1 MAYLVVLILPDM
13 EKGAKVLEAWEA
25 AGVSGITV
33 LNSTGLG
40 RLRRRS
46 HRDDIPL
53 LPSLAN
59 FLQSPEHHHQTFL
72 SVVGSEELLDRV
84 LAVTQETLGD
94 MTRPDSGVIF
104 AVPVSHAIGL
114 RPQLP

>member
-13 EKGAKVLEAWEA
+13 EQGAKVLEAWDA
-25 AGVSGITV
+25 VGVGGITV

-46 HRDDIPL
+46 RRDDIPL
-53 LPSLAN
+53 MPSLAD
-59 FLQSPEHHHQTFL
+59 FLHSPEHHHQTFL
-72 SVVGSEELLDRV
+72 SVVGSEEILQRV
-84 LAVTQETLGD
+84 LAVTQEVLGD
-94 MTRPDSGVIF
+94 MSRPDSGVIF

-114 RPQLP
+114 RQQ